1 MMEANAELLARAHAL
16 LSAGRAGEAERIF
29 RELLKQ
35 THVIDFEYDDW
46 LKGVAECYRAMSRP
60 REAGYVYLYLH
71 QFDRAGAVFA
81 GQAQP
86 LGPRREEGR
95 PQADLLGPRR
105 EEGRPQAD
113 LVEAARVKE
122 LEARRAQGE
131 AARRLFNDAAQGYSE
146 GGRHVLSAVASA
158 QAENAR
164 DERRA
169 WERVLRDPR
178 LRGHA
183 YEEALVHFNIGLS
196 AARDGDKDVA
206 NRHLVQAQRLLEEV
220 ADDFETR
227 GERERAFDCYAIL
240 LKLGKDSGSYENLA
254 EGYIN
259 CIRVLKED
267 NLKFYVL
274 QYYED
279 FLRIS
284 LEREEFHAAATVCR
298 EAADYARRVG
308 LIYDK
313 GYMKRAAEIWWKA
326 AEKNERDGG
335 PVEITE
341 NAYLAAIDAFNSVG
355 DFFHVRESY
364 KRLQALALGE
374 KKQKRYADVAA
385 RYAEVWQEA
394 IDAAPFP
401 DYLRQQHAY
410 PEIWYLDLIEWELDG
425 DHEQVCASIVGDV
438 RYADM
443 IRRRALTVLLK
454 HLEAGQRAGS
464 GGELDPH
471 VLSEIAQGLGELQ
484 AYAALRPLERL
495 YEHPRDEVRRGVMK
509 ALKHLYF
516 KRTFL
521 LINKGL
527 RDESRAVRDAA
538 LEAMAALHFPHA
550 FDPLTRIYRE
560 HDELR
565 VKEVALE
572 SLGRIASLEAGEF
585 LVEVLRYEGE
595 PLRDVARKLLAQFD
609 NPDVLPI
616 LRKHLELESGPSR
629 QALEQIV
636 RALGVR
642 APVG

>member
-1 MMEANAELLARAHAL
+1 MMEANAELLARAQAL
-16 LSAGRAGEAERIF
+16 FSARRAEEAERIY
-29 RELLKQ
+29 RQLLTQ

-46 LKGVAECYRAMSRP
+46 LKGIAECYRVLGRK
-60 REAGYVYLYLH
+60 REAGFVYLYLH
-71 QFDRAGAVFA
+71 QFDRAEEVFTP
-81 GQAQP
+81 GQQS
-86 LGPRREEGR
+86 L
-95 PQADLLGPRR
+95 
-105 EEGRPQAD
+105 
-113 LVEAARVKE
+113 EAARVKE

-131 AARRLFNDAAQGYSE
+131 PARKLFREAAEGYATAE
-146 GGRHVLSAVASA
+146 RHVLAAVAFA
-158 QAENAR
+158 QADAAR

-183 YEEALVHFNIGLS
+183 YEEALVHFNLGL
-196 AARDGDKDVA
+196 ACARDGDKDA
-206 NRHLVQAQRLLEEV
+206 GNRHLVMSQRLLEEV
-220 ADDFETR
+220 ADEFETR

-308 LIYDK
+308 LIYDR
-313 GYMKRAAEIWWKA
+313 GYMKRAAEIWWRA

-364 KRLQALALGE
+364 KRLSQLGLGE
-374 KKQKRYADVAA
+374 KKQKRYVDVVA

-394 IDAAPFP
+394 IEAAPFP

-425 DHEQVCASIVGDV
+425 DHEQVCASIVGDI

-443 IRRRALTVLLK
+443 IRRRALSVLLNRMD
-454 HLEAGQRAGS
+454 AGQKAG

-471 VLSEIAQGLGELQ
+471 VLAQIAEGLGALQ

-495 YEHPRDEVRRGVMK
+495 YEHAREEVRHGVMR

-516 KRTFL
+516 KRTFQ

-527 RDESRAVRDAA
+527 RDESRKVREGA
-538 LEAMAALHFPHA
+538 LEAMTALHFPHA
-550 FDPLTRIYRE
+550 FDPLTRIFRE
-560 HDELR
+560 HDEAK
-565 VKEVALE
+565 VKEVALR
-572 SLGRIASLEAGEF
+572 SIGRIASLEAGEF
-585 LVEVLRYEGE
+585 LVEVLRYEAE
-595 PLRDVARKLLAQFD
+595 PLRGVARELLAQFD

-616 LRKHLELESGPSR
+616 LKKHLELESGQAR
-629 QALEQIV
+629 QSLEQIV

-642 APVG
+642 APMG

>member
-1 MMEANAELLARAHAL
+1 MMEANAELLARAQSLFSSHRHA
-16 LSAGRAGEAERIF
+16 EAERIY
-29 RELLKQ
+29 RQLLTQ

-46 LKGVAECYRAMSRP
+46 LKGIAECYRAMSRL

-71 QFDRAGAVFA
+71 HFDRAAEVFT
-81 GQAQP
+81 AQP
-86 LGPRREEGR
+86 I
-95 PQADLLGPRR
+95 
-105 EEGRPQAD
+105 
-113 LVEAARVKE
+113 EAARVKE

-131 AARRLFNDAAQGYSE
+131 GARRLFTEAAKGYAD

-158 QAENAR
+158 QAEAAR

-183 YEEALVHFNIGLS
+183 YEEALVHFNLGLAS
-196 AARDGDKDVA
+196 QRDGDRDA
-206 NRHLVQAQRLLEEV
+206 GNRHLVQSQRLLEEV

-308 LIYDK
+308 LIYDR
-313 GYMKRAAEIWWKA
+313 GYMKRAAEIWWRA

-341 NAYLAAIDAFNSVG
+341 NAYLASIDAFNSVG

-364 KRLQALALGE
+364 KRLSALGLGE
-374 KKQKRYADVAA
+374 KKQKRYADVVA

-425 DHEQVCASIVGDV
+425 DHEQVCASIIGDV

-443 IRRRALTVLLK
+443 IRRRALSVLLN
-454 HLEAGQRAGS
+454 HLDASARVGGAPAGA
-464 GGELDPH
+464 ELDPN
-471 VLSEIAQGLGELQ
+471 VLAQVAQGLGELQ

-521 LINKGL
+521 LINRGL
-527 RDESRAVRDAA
+527 RDDSRLVRDAA

-550 FDPLTRIYRE
+550 FDPLTRIFRE
-560 HDELR
+560 HDEAR

-585 LVEVLRYEGE
+585 LVEVLRYEGD
-595 PLRDVARKLLAQFD
+595 PLRDVARRLLAQFD

-616 LRKHLELESGPSR
+616 LRKHLELESGAAR

-642 APVG
+642 APMN

>member
-1 MMEANAELLARAHAL
+1 MMEANAELLARAQAL
-16 LSAGRAGEAERIF
+16 FAARRAEEAERIY
-29 RELLKQ
+29 RQLLTQ

-46 LKGVAECYRAMSRP
+46 LKGIAECYRVLGRK
-60 REAGYVYLYLH
+60 REAGFVYLYLH
-71 QFDRAGAVFA
+71 QFDRAEEVFTP
-81 GQAQP
+81 GQQS
-86 LGPRREEGR
+86 L
-95 PQADLLGPRR
+95 
-105 EEGRPQAD
+105 
-113 LVEAARVKE
+113 EAARVKE

-131 AARRLFNDAAQGYSE
+131 PARKLFREAAEGYATSE
-146 GGRHVLSAVASA
+146 RHVLAAVAFA
-158 QAENAR
+158 QADAAR

-183 YEEALVHFNIGLS
+183 YEEALVHFNLGL
-196 AARDGDKDVA
+196 ACARDGDKDA
-206 NRHLVQAQRLLEEV
+206 GNRHLVMSQRLLEEV
-220 ADDFETR
+220 ADEFETR

-308 LIYDK
+308 LIYDR

-364 KRLQALALGE
+364 KRLSQLGLGE
-374 KKQKRYADVAA
+374 KKQKRYVDVVA

-394 IDAAPFP
+394 IEAAPFP

-425 DHEQVCASIVGDV
+425 DHEQVCASIVGDI

-443 IRRRALTVLLK
+443 IRRRALSVLLNRMD
-454 HLEAGQRAGS
+454 AGQKAG

-471 VLSEIAQGLGELQ
+471 VLAQIAEGLGALQ

-495 YEHPRDEVRRGVMK
+495 YEHAREEVRHGVMR

-516 KRTFL
+516 KRTFQ

-527 RDESRAVRDAA
+527 RDESRKVRDGA
-538 LEAMAALHFPHA
+538 LEAMTALHFPHA
-550 FDPLTRIYRE
+550 FDPLTRIFRE
-560 HDELR
+560 HDEAK
-565 VKEVALE
+565 VKEVALR
-572 SLGRIASLEAGEF
+572 SIGRIASLEAGEF
-585 LVEVLRYEGE
+585 LVEVLRYEAE
-595 PLRDVARKLLAQFD
+595 PLRGVARELLAQFD

-616 LRKHLELESGPSR
+616 LKKHLELESGQAR
-629 QALEQIV
+629 QSLEQIV

-642 APVG
+642 APMG